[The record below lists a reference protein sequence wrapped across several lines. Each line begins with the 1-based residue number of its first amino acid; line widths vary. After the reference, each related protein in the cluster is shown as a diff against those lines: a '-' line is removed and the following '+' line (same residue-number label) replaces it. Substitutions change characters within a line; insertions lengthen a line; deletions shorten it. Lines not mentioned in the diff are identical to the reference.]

1 MKNKTK
7 VFIEGLEMGKEV
19 DVPLFPYRKKPVLIY
34 AAQILLPFK
43 VETLEGTMQGK
54 PGDWLIQGVEGE
66 FYPCKNEIFR
76 KTYDEV
82 KK

>member
-1 MKNKTK
+1 MKNETK
-7 VFIEGLEMGKEV
+7 VFIEGLEMGPEV
-19 DVPLFPYRKKPVLIY
+19 DVPLFPYRKKPVLIN
-34 AAQILLPFK
+34 ACQIRCPFT

-76 KTYDEV
+76 KTYDKA